1 MGEQRNGTI
10 RNDKCKRQGLPPKR
24 KRGRKRKEEK
34 KKDLCKKRGKKI
46 RKVENEGLS
55 FLVSCLVWK
64 KQRSYIKKHLVRV

>member
-1 MGEQRNGTI
+1 MTNVKDRGYPQKEKGGERE
-10 RNDKCKRQGLPPKR
+10 KR
-24 KRGRKRKEEK
+24 KK

>member
-1 MGEQRNGTI
+1 MTNVKDRGYPQKEKG
-10 RNDKCKRQGLPPKR
+10 
-24 KRGRKRKEEK
+24 GRKRKEK
-34 KKDLCKKRGKKI
+34 KRKKDLCKKRGKKI